1 MTEAP
6 RILLVDD
13 NADDRALTSLLLR
26 QEFGELAIDEAA
38 DAIAFAE
45 FMASGGFAV
54 AVASHGL
61 GWGDGCQVLEALRRR
76 YADCLLFLICAPDE
90 EVTAHRVSEL
100 RLAGCLKKSS
110 GGFLA
115 LAKAI
120 RQALERA
127 GDADNG
133 AAHEASCRRLV
144 QNLPV
149 GVFSL
154 SEDGVLSG
162 GNRASGRLLGLAPG
176 AQVAGQRIQDL
187 FTGESFARRWSSLVE
202 QGEPVD
208 GWDVGIRI
216 HGGDARRVRLH
227 IRPAVGTIANVA
239 GFYGCVQDLSPSPN
253 ADVELSHHAQGLAR
267 SNEALDQLAYVV
279 SHDLQEPLQLMAR
292 HARVL
297 ADRYRFRLEAEAESS
312 LEHLLSN
319 ADRMQ
324 VMIDGIMDYLRV
336 GSGQTSDAVN
346 FGAVVD
352 EAVASLAAHVEE
364 TGARIKHNLLPI
376 LTADRFQMVHL
387 FQNLIG
393 NAIKFC
399 GRPSPRIAVAAVER
413 DADWQFS
420 VKDNGIGIDPRHQQR
435 IFEVFHRLHTSEE
448 YPGTGIGLAM
458 CRRIVEG
465 HGGRIW
471 VNSTPGNGSTF
482 CLTIPK
488 TSLEPGQPA
497 GTEAPY
503 GSDES

>member
-13 NADDRALTSLLLR
+13 NADDRALASLLLR

-45 FMASGGFAV
+45 FLASGGFAV

-76 YADCLLFLICAPDE
+76 YGDCLLFLICAPDE
-90 EVTAHRVSEL
+90 KITAHRVAEL
-100 RLAGCLKKSS
+100 GLAGCLNKNS
-110 GGFLA
+110 GGFLS
-115 LAKAI
+115 LSKTI
-120 RQALERA
+120 RQALERT

-133 AAHEASCRRLV
+133 AAEEASCRRLV

-154 SEDGVLSG
+154 SEDGVLIG
-162 GNRASGRLLGLAPG
+162 GNRASATLMGLAPG

-187 FTGESFARRWSSLVE
+187 FAGESFARRWSNLVE
-202 QGEPVD
+202 QGEPVEA
-208 GWDVGIRI
+208 WDAGIRI
-216 HGGDARRVRLH
+216 HGGDDRRVRLH
-227 IRPAVGTIANVA
+227 IRPSVGATANVA
-239 GFYGCVQDLSPSPN
+239 GFYGCVQDLSPSSH
-253 ADVELSHHAQGLAR
+253 ADAELSHPAQGPAH

-292 HARVL
+292 HARLL
-297 ADRYRFRLEAEAESS
+297 ADRYRSRLEAEADRS
-312 LEHLLSN
+312 LDYLLSS

-336 GSGQTSDAVN
+336 GSGQTSDRVN
-346 FGAVVD
+346 FGAAVD
-352 EAVASLAAHVEE
+352 EAVGSLAVHVDE
-364 TGARIKHNLLPI
+364 TGARIQHNGLPV
-376 LTADRFQMVHL
+376 LAADRFQMVHL

-393 NAIKFC
+393 NAMKFC
-399 GRPSPRIAVAAVER
+399 GAASPRIVIAAVER
-413 DADWQFS
+413 DADWQFT
-420 VKDNGIGIDPRHQQR
+420 VRDNGIGIDPRHHQR
-435 IFEVFHRLHTSEE
+435 IFEMFHRLHTAEE
-448 YPGTGIGLAM
+448 FPGTGIGLAM
-458 CRRIVEG
+458 CRRIVER

-471 VNSTPGNGSTF
+471 VNSTQGNGSTF

-488 TSLEPGQPA
+488 TSHGPGQPA
-497 GTEAPY
+497 GTGAPLWT
-503 GSDES
+503 G